1 MVNQLNLPPALAE
14 RFPTWVACWDRHLLE
29 MRLEFDDFFKKVG
42 YGFGHFP
49 QGVAEIGFVGSFGH
63 FLVALLR
70 FLSGGGGESGWR
82 PCLFPAERSLD
93 TDLVA
98 IILLNS
104 MESPSQIEFTGFSG
118 LGVKEPL
125 CLPSQF
131 QNFPRFR
138 YMGSKFRLLDW
149 LHCTLDGLEF
159 ESAVDAF
166 SGSGVVSYLLKSM
179 GSQVHSNDSLAF
191 PAVLSA
197 ATVANNATFLTAA
210 DVEILLSARACLK
223 SETFIQR
230 TFEGIFYTLDDL
242 KFLDNIWSGLRQ
254 MNSPSKQ
261 AIAIAA
267 LLRSCIKRQ
276 PRGLFTV
283 AGDPERYKDGRRD
296 LSLSLREHFVEQVE
310 IYNAA
315 VFSNGK
321 RNRSTCGDV
330 LAIPQ
335 GADLVYM
342 DPPYVPRSDDNCYVK
357 RYHFLEGLACYW
369 DGKEIMQ
376 TSKVKKII
384 KPFTPFSYRRTALEA
399 FDQLFRH
406 FADSSQ
412 VLSYSSN
419 AYPGL
424 DALTQLMGRYKKNVD
439 VLTKDHRYHFGTH
452 QGAKRNQVEEYL
464 IIGTS

>member
-1 MVNQLNLPPALAE
+1 
-14 RFPTWVACWDRHLLE
+14 
-29 MRLEFDDFFKKVG
+29 MR
-42 YGFGHFP
+42 
-49 QGVAEIGFVGSFGH
+49 
-63 FLVALLR
+63 
-70 FLSGGGGESGWR
+70 
-82 PCLFPAERSLD
+82 
-93 TDLVA
+93 
-98 IILLNS
+98 
-104 MESPSQIEFTGFSG
+104 SPRQIEFTDFSG
-118 LGVKEPL
+118 LGVGEPL

-131 QNFPRFR
+131 KNFPRFR

-149 LHCTLDGLEF
+149 LHCTLHGLEF

-179 GSQVHSNDSLAF
+179 GSQVHCNDSLSF
-191 PAVLSA
+191 PATLTA
-197 ATVANNATFLTAA
+197 ATVANNATLLTSA
-210 DVEILLSARACLK
+210 DVETLLSTQARLE

-230 TFEGIFYTLDDL
+230 TFAGIFYTSNDL
-242 KFLDNIWSGLRQ
+242 KFLDDIWCGLRQ
-254 MNSPSKQ
+254 MNSPSKK
-261 AIAIAA
+261 AIAIAS

-296 LSLSLREHFVEQVE
+296 LLLSLREHFVEQVE

-321 RNRSTCGDV
+321 RNRSTSGDV
-330 LAIPQ
+330 FAVPQ

-342 DPPYVPRSDDNCYVK
+342 DPPYVPRSDDNCYIK

-369 DGKEIMQ
+369 EGKEIMQ

-399 FDQLFRH
+399 FNQLFRH

-419 AYPGL
+419 AYPNL
-424 DALTQLMGRYKKNVD
+424 DTLTSLMGRYKKNIE

-452 QGAKRNQVEEYL
+452 QAAKRNQVEEYL